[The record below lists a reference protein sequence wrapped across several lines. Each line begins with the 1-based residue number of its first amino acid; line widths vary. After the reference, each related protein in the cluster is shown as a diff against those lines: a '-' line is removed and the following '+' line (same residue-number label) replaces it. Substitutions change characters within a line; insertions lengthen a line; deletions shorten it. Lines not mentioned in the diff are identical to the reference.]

1 MWIRSVRSFLERRTG
16 AGPSLSGESW
26 DEKLNAIKRKV
37 CLGRCI
43 SRFGRSPL
51 SLPPL
56 LAEFKFKL
64 GLWGKIASRHKISCM
79 ANFNPFK
86 LCSALSRAEY
96 HLIILTKHL
105 LRIPFFLSFFS
116 ARYAIRYFFSFWSK
130 VLVKFIMLRA
140 NRISRNIEP
149 INFFESIFIYF
160 ILLYSLILSILEF
173 LFFTFTNVFGNLIFF
188 LWNILKISKNN
199 ENIVL
204 FSPSKKKKMK
214 ASCIIDDTNILD
226 YIFLRLRNNRRKI
239 VELQKYIYI
248 KVSKDAWKDFLKK
261 KEKKSWKIKTS
272 VLSNSGVASKTKIHG
287 SKTNARRRRFTRQ
300 ICRGTWFL
308 ISTEEKGPPS

>member
-105 LRIPFFLSFFS
+105 LRIPFFLSFF
-116 ARYAIRYFFSFWSK
+116 
-130 VLVKFIMLRA
+130 
-140 NRISRNIEP
+140 
-149 INFFESIFIYF
+149 
-160 ILLYSLILSILEF
+160 LLDTLY
-173 LFFTFTNVFGNLIFF
+173 VIFF
-188 LWNILKISKNN
+188 FLVESFLKFSCYARVAYQGISNR
-199 ENIVL
+199 
-204 FSPSKKKKMK
+204 S
-214 ASCIIDDTNILD
+214 
-226 YIFLRLRNNRRKI
+226 IFLR
-239 VELQKYIYI
+239 V
-248 KVSKDAWKDFLKK
+248 FLF
-261 KEKKSWKIKTS
+261 ILCCT
-272 VLSNSGVASKTKIHG
+272 VLFNIINFRIFV
-287 SKTNARRRRFTRQ
+287 FYFYE
-300 ICRGTWFL
+300 CVW
-308 ISTEEKGPPS
+308 

>member
-1 MWIRSVRSFLERRTG
+1 MLGFIARRVPSNYPYKAPFKNSFL
-16 AGPSLSGESW
+16 S
-26 DEKLNAIKRKV
+26 V
-37 CLGRCI
+37 
-43 SRFGRSPL
+43 F
-51 SLPPL
+51 
-56 LAEFKFKL
+56 FF
-64 GLWGKIASRHKISCM
+64 
-79 ANFNPFK
+79 
-86 LCSALSRAEY
+86 CS
-96 HLIILTKHL
+96 
-105 LRIPFFLSFFS
+105 
-116 ARYAIRYFFSFWSK
+116 IRYTLFFSFWSK

-199 ENIVL
+199 ENIVKNL
-204 FSPSKKKKMK
+204 FIFQKKKKKK

-248 KVSKDAWKDFLKK
+248 KVFKDA
-261 KEKKSWKIKTS
+261 
-272 VLSNSGVASKTKIHG
+272 
-287 SKTNARRRRFTRQ
+287 
-300 ICRGTWFL
+300 
-308 ISTEEKGPPS
+308 

>member
-16 AGPSLSGESW
+16 AGPSLFGESC

-105 LRIPFFLSFFS
+105 LRIPFFLSVFFS
-116 ARYAIRYFFSFWSK
+116 ARYVIFFFLVESF
-130 VLVKFIMLRA
+130 LKFIMLRA
-140 NRISRNIEP
+140 SRISRNIEP

-204 FSPSKKKKMK
+204 FSSSKKKKNESQLHHRLYK
-214 ASCIIDDTNILD
+214 YPRL
-226 YIFLRLRNNRRKI
+226 YISS
-239 VELQKYIYI
+239 I
-248 KVSKDAWKDFLKK
+248 KKQS
-261 KEKKSWKIKTS
+261 
-272 VLSNSGVASKTKIHG
+272 
-287 SKTNARRRRFTRQ
+287 
-300 ICRGTWFL
+300 
-308 ISTEEKGPPS
+308 

>member
-173 LFFTFTNVFGNLIFF
+173 LFFTFTNV
-188 LWNILKISKNN
+188 W
-199 ENIVL
+199 
-204 FSPSKKKKMK
+204 
-214 ASCIIDDTNILD
+214 
-226 YIFLRLRNNRRKI
+226 
-239 VELQKYIYI
+239 
-248 KVSKDAWKDFLKK
+248 
-261 KEKKSWKIKTS
+261 
-272 VLSNSGVASKTKIHG
+272 
-287 SKTNARRRRFTRQ
+287 
-300 ICRGTWFL
+300 
-308 ISTEEKGPPS
+308 

>member
-1 MWIRSVRSFLERRTG
+1 
-16 AGPSLSGESW
+16 
-26 DEKLNAIKRKV
+26 
-37 CLGRCI
+37 
-43 SRFGRSPL
+43 
-51 SLPPL
+51 
-56 LAEFKFKL
+56 
-64 GLWGKIASRHKISCM
+64 
-79 ANFNPFK
+79 
-86 LCSALSRAEY
+86 
-96 HLIILTKHL
+96 
-105 LRIPFFLSFFS
+105 
-116 ARYAIRYFFSFWSK
+116 
-130 VLVKFIMLRA
+130 MLRA

-204 FSPSKKKKMK
+204 FSSSKKKKMK

-239 VELQKYIYI
+239 IELQKYIYI

>member
-1 MWIRSVRSFLERRTG
+1 MLGFIARRVPSNYPYKAPFKNSFL
-16 AGPSLSGESW
+16 S
-26 DEKLNAIKRKV
+26 V
-37 CLGRCI
+37 
-43 SRFGRSPL
+43 F
-51 SLPPL
+51 
-56 LAEFKFKL
+56 FF
-64 GLWGKIASRHKISCM
+64 
-79 ANFNPFK
+79 
-86 LCSALSRAEY
+86 CS
-96 HLIILTKHL
+96 
-105 LRIPFFLSFFS
+105 
-116 ARYAIRYFFSFWSK
+116 IRYTLFFSFWSK

-140 NRISRNIEP
+140 SRISRNIEW

-204 FSPSKKKKMK
+204 FSSSKKKKMK

-248 KVSKDAWKDFLKK
+248 KVFKDA
-261 KEKKSWKIKTS
+261 
-272 VLSNSGVASKTKIHG
+272 
-287 SKTNARRRRFTRQ
+287 
-300 ICRGTWFL
+300 
-308 ISTEEKGPPS
+308 

>member
-1 MWIRSVRSFLERRTG
+1 
-16 AGPSLSGESW
+16 
-26 DEKLNAIKRKV
+26 
-37 CLGRCI
+37 
-43 SRFGRSPL
+43 
-51 SLPPL
+51 
-56 LAEFKFKL
+56 
-64 GLWGKIASRHKISCM
+64 
-79 ANFNPFK
+79 
-86 LCSALSRAEY
+86 
-96 HLIILTKHL
+96 
-105 LRIPFFLSFFS
+105 
-116 ARYAIRYFFSFWSK
+116 
-130 VLVKFIMLRA
+130 MLRA
-140 NRISRNIEP
+140 SRISRNIEP

-199 ENIVL
+199 ENIVKNL
-204 FSPSKKKKMK
+204 FIFQKKKKKMK

-248 KVSKDAWKDFLKK
+248 KVFKDAWKDFLKK

>member
-1 MWIRSVRSFLERRTG
+1 
-16 AGPSLSGESW
+16 
-26 DEKLNAIKRKV
+26 
-37 CLGRCI
+37 
-43 SRFGRSPL
+43 
-51 SLPPL
+51 
-56 LAEFKFKL
+56 
-64 GLWGKIASRHKISCM
+64 M

-130 VLVKFIMLRA
+130 VLVKFIMLHA
-140 NRISRNIEP
+140 SRISRNIEP

-199 ENIVL
+199 ENIVKNL
-204 FSPSKKKKMK
+204 FIFQKKKKKMK
-214 ASCIIDDTNILD
+214 ASCIIDYTNILD

-248 KVSKDAWKDFLKK
+248 K
-261 KEKKSWKIKTS
+261 I
-272 VLSNSGVASKTKIHG
+272 
-287 SKTNARRRRFTRQ
+287 
-300 ICRGTWFL
+300 
-308 ISTEEKGPPS
+308 

>member
-1 MWIRSVRSFLERRTG
+1 
-16 AGPSLSGESW
+16 
-26 DEKLNAIKRKV
+26 
-37 CLGRCI
+37 
-43 SRFGRSPL
+43 
-51 SLPPL
+51 
-56 LAEFKFKL
+56 
-64 GLWGKIASRHKISCM
+64 
-79 ANFNPFK
+79 
-86 LCSALSRAEY
+86 
-96 HLIILTKHL
+96 
-105 LRIPFFLSFFS
+105 
-116 ARYAIRYFFSFWSK
+116 
-130 VLVKFIMLRA
+130 MLRA
-140 NRISRNIEP
+140 SRISRNIEL

-204 FSPSKKKKMK
+204 FSSSKKKKKKK

-248 KVSKDAWKDFLKK
+248 KVFKDAWKDFLKK

>member
-130 VLVKFIMLRA
+130 VLVKFIMLVA
-140 NRISRNIEP
+140 YQGISNRS
-149 INFFESIFIYF
+149 
-160 ILLYSLILSILEF
+160 
-173 LFFTFTNVFGNLIFF
+173 
-188 LWNILKISKNN
+188 
-199 ENIVL
+199 
-204 FSPSKKKKMK
+204 
-214 ASCIIDDTNILD
+214 
-226 YIFLRLRNNRRKI
+226 IFLR
-239 VELQKYIYI
+239 V
-248 KVSKDAWKDFLKK
+248 FLF
-261 KEKKSWKIKTS
+261 ILCCT
-272 VLSNSGVASKTKIHG
+272 VLFNIINFRIFV
-287 SKTNARRRRFTRQ
+287 FYFYE
-300 ICRGTWFL
+300 CVW
-308 ISTEEKGPPS
+308 